1 MLLRNLISKGTET
14 ISQAFPEREA
24 REMVLMFLQHSIG
37 TSRHTHILE
46 PSYEVPDGACA
57 EAMSAFRRM
66 ASGEPIQYIIGKAF
80 FYDREFNVTPS
91 VLIPR
96 PETELLV
103 REALDWA
110 RLSGSESM
118 RIADLCTGSG
128 CIAWSMALELPGA
141 EVTAVDISEDA
152 LVVASGQKFD
162 EVGGV
167 DGMGGVVAPKFI
179 KADVLA
185 TPPDGLG
192 TFDMILSNPP
202 YVMESEK
209 ALMRKNVLD
218 HEPWLALFVS
228 DDDPL
233 VFYRA
238 VAVWAKQLLKPDGIG
253 IVEINEALGP
263 ETAAVFSQ
271 AGFADTSVIC
281 DLSDRP
287 RFVRFSRQNLR
298 AIQ

>member
-1 MLLRNLISKGTET
+1 MLLRDLISKGTET

-37 TSRHTHILE
+37 VARHTHILE
-46 PSYEVPDGACA
+46 PSFEVSDDAAVEAIGAF
-57 EAMSAFRRM
+57 ERM
-66 ASGEPIQYIIGKAF
+66 AVGEPIQYIIGKAY
-80 FYDREFNVTPS
+80 FYDREFKVTPD

-103 REALDWA
+103 REALNWA
-110 RLSGSESM
+110 CRSGRKSM

-128 CIAWSMALELPGA
+128 CIAWSMALELPGS
-141 EVTAVDISEDA
+141 EVVAVDISDGA
-152 LVVASGQKFD
+152 LAVASGQKF
-162 EVGGV
+162 ESVA
-167 DGMGGVVAPKFI
+167 APKFI

-185 TPPDGLG
+185 SPPDGLG
-192 TFDMILSNPP
+192 CYDMILSNPP

-238 VAVWAKQLLKPDGIG
+238 VASWAKQLLKPDGIG

-271 AGFADTSVIC
+271 AGFTDTSVIC

>member
-1 MLLRNLISKGTET
+1 MLLRDLISKGTET

-37 TSRHTHILE
+37 VTRHTHILE
-46 PSYEVPDGACA
+46 PSFEVSDDAAVEAIGAF
-57 EAMSAFRRM
+57 ERM
-66 ASGEPIQYIIGKAF
+66 AVGEPIQYIIGKAY
-80 FYDREFNVTPS
+80 FYDREFRLTPE

-103 REALDWA
+103 REALNWA
-110 RLSGSESM
+110 CSSGRKSM

-128 CIAWSMALELPGA
+128 CIAWSMALELPGS
-141 EVTAVDISEDA
+141 EVIAVDISDGA
-152 LVVASGQKFD
+152 LAVASGQKF
-162 EVGGV
+162 ES
-167 DGMGGVVAPKFI
+167 VAAPRFI

-185 TPPDGLG
+185 SPPDGLG
-192 TFDMILSNPP
+192 CYDMILSNPP

-238 VAVWAKQLLKPDGIG
+238 VASWAKQLLKPDGIG

-271 AGFADTSVIC
+271 AGFTDTSVIC

>member
-24 REMVLMFLQHSIG
+24 REMVLMFLQHCLG

-46 PSYEVPDGACA
+46 PSYEVSD
-57 EAMSAFRRM
+57 EASAKAMAAFERM
-66 ASGEPIQYIIGKAF
+66 AAGEPIQYIIGNAY

-103 REALDWA
+103 REALTWA
-110 RLSGSESM
+110 QHNPRSGM
-118 RIADLCTGSG
+118 RVADLCTGSG
-128 CIAWSMALELPGA
+128 CIAWSMALELPGS

-152 LVVASGQKFD
+152 LEVASGQQF
-162 EVGGV
+162 EGTS
-167 DGMGGVVAPKFI
+167 PRFI

-185 TPPDGLG
+185 SPPEGLG
-192 TFDMILSNPP
+192 QFDMILSNPP

-209 ALMRKNVLD
+209 ALMRKNVLE

-228 DDDPL
+228 DEDPL
-233 VFYRA
+233 LFYRA
-238 VAVWAKQLLKPDGIG
+238 VASWAKELLNVGG
-253 IVEINEALGP
+253 LCLVEINEALGA
-263 ETAAVFSQ
+263 ETAQVFVE
-271 AGFADTSVIC
+271 AGFHNVEVLQ
-281 DLSDRP
+281 DLNSRD
-287 RFVRFSRQNLR
+287 RFVR

>member
-1 MLLRNLISKGTET
+1 MLLRDLISKGTET

-46 PSYEVPDGACA
+46 PSYEVSEEASA
-57 EAMSAFRRM
+57 EALGAFGRM
-66 ASGEPIQYIIGKAF
+66 ASGEPIQYIVGKAY
-80 FYDREFNVTPS
+80 FYDREFNVTPD

-103 REALDWA
+103 RAAVNWA
-110 RLSGSESM
+110 RRSGRETM

-128 CIAWSMALELPGA
+128 CIAWSMAMELPGA
-141 EVTAVDISEDA
+141 EVTAVDISDGA
-152 LVVASGQKFD
+152 LAVAAGQESGSAAAGCPC
-162 EVGGV
+162 E
-167 DGMGGVVAPKFI
+167 VVAPKFI

-185 TPPDGLG
+185 GPVEGLG

-202 YVMESEK
+202 YVMDSEK
-209 ALMRKNVLD
+209 ALMRKNVLE
-218 HEPWLALFVS
+218 HEPWLALFVP

-233 VFYRA
+233 LFYRA
-238 VAVWAKQLLKPDGIG
+238 VAAWARQLLKPDGLCL
-253 IVEINEALGP
+253 VEINEALGRQ
-263 ETAAVFSQ
+263 TAEVFED
-271 AGFADTSVIC
+271 AGFRDVEVLQ
-281 DLSDRP
+281 DLNSRD
-287 RFVRFSRQNLR
+287 RFVR

>member
-1 MLLRNLISKGTET
+1 MLLRELISKGTET

-37 TSRHTHILE
+37 VTRHTHILE
-46 PSYEVPDGACA
+46 PSYEVSEEASA
-57 EAMSAFRRM
+57 EALAAFGRM
-66 ASGEPIQYIIGKAF
+66 ASGEPIQYIIGKAY
-80 FYDREFNVTPS
+80 FYDREFKVTPD

-103 REALDWA
+103 REAVNWD
-110 RLSGSESM
+110 RRSGHKSL
-118 RIADLCTGSG
+118 RILDLCTGSG
-128 CIAWSMALELPGA
+128 CIAWSMALELPGS
-141 EVTAVDISEDA
+141 EVTAVDISDGA
-152 LVVASGQKFD
+152 LAVASGQKFECD
-162 EVGGV
+162 
-167 DGMGGVVAPKFI
+167 APPKFI

-185 TPPDGLG
+185 GPVEGLG
-192 TFDMILSNPP
+192 AFDMILSNPP
-202 YVMESEK
+202 YVMDSEK

-238 VAVWAKQLLKPDGIG
+238 VAAWAQHLLKSDGIG
-253 IVEINEALGP
+253 IVEINEALGH

-271 AGFADTSVIC
+271 AGFADASVIC

-287 RFVRFSRQNLR
+287 RFVRFSR
-298 AIQ
+298 

>member
-1 MLLRNLISKGTET
+1 MLLRDLISKGTET

-37 TSRHTHILE
+37 VTRHTHILE
-46 PSYEVPDGACA
+46 PSYEVSDDAVVG
-57 EAMSAFRRM
+57 AMSAFERM
-66 ASGEPIQYIIGKAF
+66 ASGEPIQYIVGKAY
-80 FYDREFNVTPS
+80 FYDREFNVTPD

-103 REALDWA
+103 RAAVNWA
-110 RLSGSESM
+110 RRSGRETM

-128 CIAWSMALELPGA
+128 CIAWSMAMELPGA
-141 EVTAVDISEDA
+141 EVTAVDISDGA
-152 LVVASGQKFD
+152 LAVAAGQESGSAAAGCPC
-162 EVGGV
+162 E
-167 DGMGGVVAPKFI
+167 VVAPKFI

-185 TPPDGLG
+185 GPVEGLG

-202 YVMESEK
+202 YVMDSEK
-209 ALMRKNVLD
+209 ALMRKNVLE

-238 VAVWAKQLLKPDGIG
+238 VASWAKLLLKPDGIG

-263 ETAAVFSQ
+263 ETASVFSQ
-271 AGFADTSVIC
+271 AGFTDATVIR
-281 DLSDRP
+281 DLSDRH
-287 RFVRFSRQNLR
+287 RFVRFSRSK
-298 AIQ
+298 

>member
-1 MLLRNLISKGTET
+1 MLLRDLISKGTET

-37 TSRHTHILE
+37 VTRHTHILE
-46 PSYEVPDGACA
+46 PSFEVSDDAAVEAIGAF
-57 EAMSAFRRM
+57 ERM
-66 ASGEPIQYIIGKAF
+66 AAGEPIQYIIGKAY
-80 FYDREFNVTPS
+80 FYDREFRVTPD

-103 REALDWA
+103 REALNWA
-110 RLSGSESM
+110 CRSGRKSM

-128 CIAWSMALELPGA
+128 CIAWSMALELPGS
-141 EVTAVDISEDA
+141 EVIAVDISDGA
-152 LVVASGQKFD
+152 LAVASGQKF
-162 EVGGV
+162 ES
-167 DGMGGVVAPKFI
+167 VAAPRFI

-185 TPPDGLG
+185 SPPDGLG
-192 TFDMILSNPP
+192 CYDMILSNPP

-238 VAVWAKQLLKPDGIG
+238 VASWAKQLLKPDGIG

-271 AGFADTSVIC
+271 AGFTDTSVIC